1 MSAGRAHRTL
11 HRDASLAFRKE
22 RAEAGLPPG
31 TEAVLA
37 GRPVP
42 LGADALAVHHTGPDG
57 RLAEADLP
65 AAHGKDQAGA
75 GELPALRASGGAGA
89 QRSGHFLQ
97 QASIKCL
104 LHARP
109 EESCTRPHHAPSTE
123 DLAPSWLVWVPALG
137 TEPPGASVSPPCA
150 EGSGVLTP
158 RLTEP
163 AGWGPGSGRVSDG
176 VTSVLRVKWGGG
188 QCPLRQRREQGGPGV
203 LGAGLECWGPR
214 GRPVTPY
221 PCAPGSA
228 LVCVGEDRGPAVV
241 V

>member
-1 MSAGRAHRTL
+1 MTAGRAHRTF

-104 LHARP
+104 LYARP
-109 EESCTRPHHAPSTE
+109 EESCARPHRAPGTE

-150 EGSGVLTP
+150 EGSGVLIP
-158 RLTEP
+158 RLTEH

-176 VTSVLRVKWGGG
+176 VTFVLRVKWGRPAPPEATKGAG
-188 QCPLRQRREQGGPGV
+188 WPWGAGCRAGV
-203 LGAGLECWGPR
+203 LGPPGLACDSVPLCSRLCPSLCG
-214 GRPVTPY
+214 
-221 PCAPGSA
+221 
-228 LVCVGEDRGPAVV
+228 
-241 V
+241 